1 MADLRSILTD
11 PNYTGA
17 NAATKRAIFERYSA
31 QDPNYVNANEATKKA
46 IQAKYGVSAVAAAP
60 VMTPEEQAMAI
71 ADSAG
76 PAAPAPAPV
85 QPQRQFIGQ
94 SIPQAIT
101 APIEL
106 AATGLTGATTGVLGY
121 GAGGVAGL
129 LESIRNGT
137 YGTSVGG
144 NLMAQ
149 RAMEGL
155 QRYTY
160 QPRTELA
167 QQALQTVGEVAEAAK
182 LAPVP
187 VTAVPQALAQGAVQ
201 QARAT
206 VPAVAAQTAQAA
218 GRAADIVRR
227 PEAAAPTPGTPSSAG
242 AAAVDVATLRQAA
255 AEELPVPIALTE
267 GQKTRQF
274 EQQRFERETAKEPE
288 LGEPLRQRF
297 AQQNMQLIQNMDSFI
312 DLTGAEAP
320 DLRTIGISVTGALRS
335 RAARDKTKI
344 RALYK
349 EAEKAGEMED
359 PVEIS
364 GLADFLTENTPEA
377 EVAPILK
384 VARAKAIKLGVL
396 AEDASGNLIAQPA
409 SLKNIELLRRS
420 INRSTNQEP
429 TNISF
434 AVDLKN
440 IIDKSTETAGGQ
452 VYARARAARAKY
464 AKDYE
469 NIGIVK
475 NLIGTKRGTTDRAI
489 ALEDVLRRSV
499 IDPSTSL
506 DSLQQV
512 RRLLQTEGE
521 EGKQAYRELQGGVI
535 NYIKQEATKNVA
547 RDQLGNPIVSPAQL
561 DRAINQ
567 LDKSGKLEFLF
578 GKKGAEQIRTLNEV
592 SKDVLTVPPG
602 VVNTSNTGSV
612 ILAAMDM
619 AISGTIGL
627 PAPVLSGIRI
637 VSKTVKDAKVKARVK
652 AALGEGNADRSRK
665 EEQ

>member
-46 IQAKYGVSAVAAAP
+46 IQSKYGVSAVAAAP
-60 VMTPEEQAMAI
+60 VMTPEEQALDI
-71 ADSAG
+71 AGGGG
-76 PAAPAPAPV
+76 PAEA
-85 QPQRQFIGQ
+85 QPQPFSLPRAAAGGLE
-94 SIPQAIT
+94 T
-101 APIEL
+101 L
-106 AATGLTGATTGVLGY
+106 ASLITGATTGQLGY
-121 GAGGVAGL
+121 AAGAGAGL
-129 LESIRNGT
+129 LEQALAGRLGT
-137 YGTSVGG
+137 KEAANAIS
-144 NLMAQ
+144 Q
-149 RAMEGL
+149 RAAQGL
-155 QRYTY
+155 QQYTY
-160 QPRTELA
+160 QPRTPEA
-167 QQALQTVGEVAEAAK
+167 QAGLQTLADVAGAVP

-469 NIGIVK
+469 NI
-475 NLIGTKRGTTDRAI
+475 
-489 ALEDVLRRSV
+489 
-499 IDPSTSL
+499 
-506 DSLQQV
+506 
-512 RRLLQTEGE
+512 
-521 EGKQAYRELQGGVI
+521 
-535 NYIKQEATKNVA
+535 
-547 RDQLGNPIVSPAQL
+547 
-561 DRAINQ
+561 
-567 LDKSGKLEFLF
+567 F
-578 GKKGAEQIRTLNEV
+578 
-592 SKDVLTVPPG
+592 
-602 VVNTSNTGSV
+602 
-612 ILAAMDM
+612 
-619 AISGTIGL
+619 
-627 PAPVLSGIRI
+627 
-637 VSKTVKDAKVKARVK
+637 
-652 AALGEGNADRSRK
+652 
-665 EEQ
+665 

>member
-60 VMTPEEQAMAI
+60 VMTPEEQALEI
-71 ADSAG
+71 AGGVG
-76 PAAPAPAPV
+76 PAEA
-85 QPQRQFIGQ
+85 QPQPFSLPRAAAGGLE
-94 SIPQAIT
+94 T
-101 APIEL
+101 L
-106 AATGLTGATTGVLGY
+106 ASLITGATTGQLGY
-121 GAGGVAGL
+121 AAGAGAGL
-129 LESIRNGT
+129 LEQALAGRLGT
-137 YGTSVGG
+137 KDAANAIS
-144 NLMAQ
+144 Q
-149 RAMEGL
+149 RAAQGL
-155 QRYTY
+155 QQYTY
-160 QPRTELA
+160 QPRTPEA
-167 QQALQTVGEVAEAAK
+167 QAGLQTLADVAGAVP

-218 GRAADIVRR
+218 GRAADIIRR
-227 PEAAAPTPGTPSSAG
+227 PEAAAPTPGTPSGAG

-475 NLIGTKRGTTDRAI
+475 NLVGTKRGTTDRAI

-521 EGKQAYRELQGGVI
+521 EGKQAYKELQGGVI